1 MAKISN
7 PILPGFNPDPSFI
20 RVGTDYYIATSTFE
34 WYPGVQIHHST
45 DLANWTLASRPL
57 DRKSQLDMR
66 GNPDSGG
73 VWAPCLSH
81 DGERFWLIYTDVKRL
96 SGSYKD
102 THNYVVW
109 AEDISG
115 PWSDPVYLNSSGF
128 DPSLFHDDDGRKWLV
143 NMVWDHRGG
152 MSDPDGPPGYFAGID
167 LQLYDPA
174 KRALTGPVE
183 RIFGNTPTGFT
194 EAPHLFKRNG
204 WYYLITAEGGTGYGH
219 AVTHARSRR
228 ICGPYEVHPQRH
240 PLTARGFPDAS
251 LQRVGHGQFADTP
264 DGRVFHTFLCSRPLA
279 GTRRSPLGRETG
291 ITEMRWGEDD
301 WMYAAGNSQAPA
313 PTFELP
319 DAEPPVRDEDVRYE
333 FDSSILPADFQWLR
347 TPHPE
352 RIFDLAERPGHL
364 RLHGREAIG
373 SWFEQALVARR
384 QTHHVYSAETVVSFE
399 PRSFQ
404 QMAGLVAY
412 YNRSKFHY
420 LHVGWNGSGRVL
432 VIQSCP
438 ARTDFELEFPIGDGI
453 ELPDE
458 GPVWL
463 AADVDGAALQFRFA
477 TSEGAW
483 QPVGPVLDHSLL
495 SDETGSGDGSN
506 FTGAFVGMAA
516 QDLTGSAMPADFG
529 HFSYRGTEQQ
539 Q

>member
-1 MAKISN
+1 MSKVRN

-20 RVGTDYYIATSTFE
+20 RVGSDYYIATSTFE

-45 DLANWTLASRPL
+45 DLANWALASRPL
-57 DRKSQLDMR
+57 ERASQLDMR

-109 AEDISG
+109 ADDIAG
-115 PWSDPVYLNSSGF
+115 PWSDAVYLNSSGF

-143 NMVWDHRGG
+143 NMVWDHRGSL
-152 MSDPDGPPGYFAGID
+152 SDPNGPPGYFAGID
-167 LQLYDPA
+167 LQEYDPE
-174 KRALTGPVE
+174 KRALIGPIE
-183 RIFGNTPTGFT
+183 RIFGNTSTGYT
-194 EAPHLFKRNG
+194 EAPHLYKRDG

-219 AVTHARSRR
+219 AVTHARSRDLS
-228 ICGPYEVHPQRH
+228 GPYEVHPQLH
-240 PLTARGFPDAS
+240 PLTARGTPDAS

-264 DGRVFHTFLCSRPLA
+264 DGRVFHTFLCSRPLT

-291 ITEMRWGEDD
+291 ITEMRWGEDG

-313 PTFELP
+313 IDFELP
-319 DAEPPVRDEDVRYE
+319 GADAPGRDEEVRYD
-333 FDSSILPADFQWLR
+333 FDTADLPADFQWLR
-347 TPHPE
+347 TPDSE
-352 RIFDLAERPGHL
+352 RIFSLAEKPGCL
-364 RLHGREAIG
+364 RLFGREAIG

-384 QTHHVYSAETVVSFE
+384 QTHHVFSAETVVDLD
-399 PRSFQ
+399 PANFQ

-420 LHVGWNGSGRVL
+420 LHVGLAAGGRML
-432 VIQSCP
+432 SIQSCP
-438 ARTDFELEFPIGDGI
+438 ARIDTDLEFPIGDGI
-453 ELPDE
+453 ALPDS

-463 AADVDGAALQFRFA
+463 GADVDGASLQFRYA
-477 TSEGAW
+477 TREGEW
-483 QPVGPVLDHSLL
+483 QPVGPVLDHSALC
-495 SDETGSGDGSN
+495 DETGSGDGSN
-506 FTGAFVGMAA
+506 FTGTFIGMAA
-516 QDLTGSAMPADFG
+516 QDSSGQATAADFG
-529 HFSYRGTEQQ
+529 YFAYRGTEQPQ
-539 Q
+539 